1 MGTSLIAS
9 APPTMATSTSPTAMA
24 SAAVV
29 SACRLVAHA
38 RATECA
44 SMLLGSPA
52 ERPTSRAMF
61 GHCTMGM
68 TTPKTIWSTSLGG
81 SSARCTSSE
90 TAIRPRSRAVSP
102 LKAVPDFTNGVR
114 RPATMAARRPVLVAM
129 GPPGWV
135 RRNKRLDA
143 AGQADPSAGA
153 QPDVPAA
160 RASVR
165 RGRSGMRSGRR
176 HGGLLLRLA
185 HRALPAPLVDAAG
198 ARAARPQPPGREPA
212 LLAVVP
218 AHLDPAV
225 GRDRHVGGPYGC
237 DVRLDLV
244 EEAHG
249 SCDNIPPYAPQRAVL
264 PRGGA
269 SVRSG
274 DAAPRLG
281 AGLRTDGFRAAGA
294 VPSCARSRVRPG
306 QFRHAP
312 ARCGAGGDRAR
323 PCPRDAAAGAPARSA
338 SRARPGRRAR
348 AAAARRKP
356 GRGHLPQRALPA
368 AGPRGGPAR
377 DRPRAAPRRPRGAAR
392 AAGRGARRGQG
403 PAPGPASPAVGHDR
417 AALADDER
425 LLRQLFGRA
434 AAALA

>member
-160 RASVR
+160 RFSL

-176 HGGLLLRLA
+176 PGGLLVTHLEEVLPGPDAGVVAVAPVDAHRVAADRLQVLRAHVGFHLRLA

-198 ARAARPQPPGREPA
+198 ARAPRPQPPGREPA

-264 PRGGA
+264 PGGGA
-269 SVRSG
+269 SVR
-274 DAAPRLG
+274 
-281 AGLRTDGFRAAGA
+281 F
-294 VPSCARSRVRPG
+294 
-306 QFRHAP
+306 
-312 ARCGAGGDRAR
+312 
-323 PCPRDAAAGAPARSA
+323 
-338 SRARPGRRAR
+338 
-348 AAAARRKP
+348 
-356 GRGHLPQRALPA
+356 
-368 AGPRGGPAR
+368 
-377 DRPRAAPRRPRGAAR
+377 
-392 AAGRGARRGQG
+392 
-403 PAPGPASPAVGHDR
+403 
-417 AALADDER
+417 
-425 LLRQLFGRA
+425 
-434 AAALA
+434 